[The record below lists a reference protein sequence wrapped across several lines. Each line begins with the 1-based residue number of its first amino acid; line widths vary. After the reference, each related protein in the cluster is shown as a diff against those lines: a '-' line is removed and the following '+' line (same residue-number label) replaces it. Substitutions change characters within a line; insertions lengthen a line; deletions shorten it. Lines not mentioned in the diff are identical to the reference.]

1 MTTLWRKA
9 LFLLLLLIIW
19 ETAYRTMHWG
29 WRFPSAL
36 QTMRT
41 FYDGMADGQLLT
53 ATLGSLR
60 RILVAFALS
69 CVIGI
74 MLGVLFARSRL
85 LDETFGFVV
94 VALQTVPSIAW
105 LPFAIIWFG
114 LNDFAVVFI
123 TTIGATWTMTIA
135 SRSGIKNI
143 PPIYLKSAQMFGTGR
158 GFRLFYQVMVPAAIP
173 QLITGMRMAWAFAW
187 RALVSG
193 ELIARGVG
201 LGQLLE
207 EGRSLG
213 DTSLM
218 LCIVLVIAILGTISD
233 HLVFKRIE
241 DRILLQYGLN
251 TAKT

>member
-9 LFLLLLLIIW
+9 LFLILLLVIW

-36 QTMRT
+36 QTMQT
-41 FYDGMADGQLLT
+41 FYDGIADGQLLE
-53 ATLGSLR
+53 ATLSSLR
-60 RILVAFALS
+60 RILIAFVLS
-69 CVIGI
+69 CVIG
-74 MLGVLFARSRL
+74 MTLGVLFARSRL

-94 VALQTVPSIAW
+94 
-105 LPFAIIWFG
+105 
-114 LNDFAVVFI
+114 
-123 TTIGATWTMTIA
+123 
-135 SRSGIKNI
+135 
-143 PPIYLKSAQMFGTGR
+143 
-158 GFRLFYQVMVPAAIP
+158 RLFYQVMIPAAIP

-193 ELIARGVG
+193 ELIARGIG

-241 DRILLQYGLN
+241 DRIWTQYGLN
-251 TAKT
+251 AAKT

>member
-1 MTTLWRKA
+1 MT
-9 LFLLLLLIIW
+9 
-19 ETAYRTMHWG
+19 
-29 WRFPSAL
+29 
-36 QTMRT
+36 
-41 FYDGMADGQLLT
+41 
-53 ATLGSLR
+53 
-60 RILVAFALS
+60 AFVIS
-69 CVIGI
+69 CAVGTT
-74 MLGVLFARSRL
+74 LGVLFARNRL

-114 LNDFAVVFI
+114 LNDFAVIFI
-123 TTIGATWTMTIA
+123 TTIGATWTMAIA

-158 GFRLFYQVMVPAAIP
+158 GFRLFYQIMIPAAIP

-193 ELIARGVG
+193 ELIARGIG

-213 DTSLM
+213 DTSMM

-233 HLVFKRIE
+233 HLVFKRME
-241 DRILLQYGLN
+241 DRIWKQYGLN
-251 TAKT
+251 AARA

>member
-1 MTTLWRKA
+1 MLA
-9 LFLLLLLIIW
+9 IW
-19 ETAYRTMHWG
+19 ETAYRVFGWG

-36 QTMRT
+36 QTAQT
-41 FYDGMADGQLLT
+41 FYDGISDGRLLE
-53 ATLGSLR
+53 ATFGSLR
-60 RILVAFALS
+60 RILIAFALACS
-69 CVIGI
+69 IGI
-74 MLGVLFARSRL
+74 ALGVVFARSRL
-85 LDETFGFVV
+85 LDDTFGFAV

-114 LNDFAVVFI
+114 LSDVSVVFI
-123 TTIGATWTMTIA
+123 TTIGATWTMTLA
-135 SRSGIKNI
+135 SRSGFMNI
-143 PPIYLKSAQMFGTGR
+143 QPIYLKSAQMFGAGR

-213 DTSLM
+213 DTSTM
-218 LCIVLVIAILGTISD
+218 LCIVLMIAILGTISD
-233 HLVFKRIE
+233 HLVFRRVENRIWT
-241 DRILLQYGLN
+241 QYGLN
-251 TAKT
+251 AKN

>member
-1 MTTLWRKA
+1 M
-9 LFLLLLLIIW
+9 LLLVIW
-19 ETAYRTMHWG
+19 ETAYRTMQWG

-36 QTMRT
+36 QTIQT
-41 FYDGMADGQLLT
+41 FCDGIANGQLLQ
-53 ATLGSLR
+53 ATLSSLR
-60 RILVAFALS
+60 RIIIAFVLS
-69 CVIGI
+69 CAIGI
-74 MLGVLFARSRL
+74 TLGVLFARSRL
-85 LDETFGFVV
+85 LDETFGFAV

-114 LNDFAVVFI
+114 LNDFAVLFI

-158 GFRLFYQVMVPAAIP
+158 GIRLFYQVMIPAAIP

-201 LGQLLE
+201 LGQMLE
-207 EGRSLG
+207 EGRSIG

-233 HLVFKRIE
+233 YFVFKRVE
-241 DRILLQYGLN
+241 DRIWNQYGLN

>member
-1 MTTLWRKA
+1 MD
-9 LFLLLLLIIW
+9 
-19 ETAYRTMHWG
+19 WG

-36 QTMRT
+36 QTVRA
-41 FYDGMADGQLLT
+41 FYDGIANGQLLE
-53 ATLGSLR
+53 ATFSSLR
-60 RILVAFALS
+60 RILIAFAVS
-69 CVIGI
+69 CAIGTT
-74 MLGVLFARSRL
+74 LGVLFARHRT
-85 LDETFGFVV
+85 LDETIGFAV

-114 LNDFAVVFI
+114 LNDFAVIFI

-135 SRSGIKNI
+135 CRSGIKNI
-143 PPIYLKSAQMFGTGR
+143 PPIYLKSAQMFGTRR
-158 GFRLFYQVMVPAAIP
+158 GPSTFFQVMLPAAIP

-193 ELIARGVG
+193 ELIARGIG
-201 LGQLLE
+201 LGQMLE

-241 DRILLQYGLN
+241 DRVWMQYGLKA
-251 TAKT
+251 AKT

>member
-9 LFLLLLLIIW
+9 LFLILLLVIW

-36 QTMRT
+36 QTLQT
-41 FYDGMADGQLLT
+41 FYDGIANGQLLE
-53 ATLGSLR
+53 ATFSSLR
-60 RILVAFALS
+60 RIFIAFVLS
-69 CVIGI
+69 CVIG
-74 MLGVLFARSRL
+74 MTLGVLFARSRL

-158 GFRLFYQVMVPAAIP
+158 GFQLFYQVMVPAAIP

-193 ELIARGVG
+193 ELIARGIG

-241 DRILLQYGLN
+241 DRIWTQYGLN
-251 TAKT
+251 AAKT

>member
-1 MTTLWRKA
+1 MN
-9 LFLLLLLIIW
+9 
-19 ETAYRTMHWG
+19 WG

-36 QTMRT
+36 QTLQT
-41 FYDGMADGQLLT
+41 LYDGIVNGQLID

-60 RILVAFALS
+60 RIMIAFALS
-69 CVIGI
+69 CIIGTT
-74 MLGVLFARSRL
+74 LGVLFARNRL

-143 PPIYLKSAQMFGTGR
+143 PSIYLKSAQMFGTGR
-158 GFRLFYQVMVPAAIP
+158 GFKLFYQVMVPAAIP

-193 ELIARGVG
+193 ELIARGIG
-201 LGQLLE
+201 LGQMLE
-207 EGRSLG
+207 EGRNIG
-213 DTSLM
+213 DTALM
-218 LCIVLVIAILGTISD
+218 LSIVLVIAVLGTISD

-241 DRILLQYGLN
+241 ERIWMQYGLQ
-251 TAKT
+251 TSKS

>member
-1 MTTLWRKA
+1 M
-9 LFLLLLLIIW
+9 
-19 ETAYRTMHWG
+19 
-29 WRFPSAL
+29 
-36 QTMRT
+36 QT
-41 FYDGMADGQLLT
+41 FYDGIADGRLLD
-53 ATLGSLR
+53 ATFGSLR
-60 RILVAFALS
+60 RILIAFALS
-69 CVIGI
+69 CVIGTT
-74 MLGVLFARSRL
+74 LGVLLARVRL
-85 LDETFGFVV
+85 LDETIGFAV

-114 LNDFAVVFI
+114 PNDFAVVFI

-158 GFRLFYQVMVPAAIP
+158 GFRLFRQIMIPAAIP

-193 ELIARGVG
+193 ELIARGIG

-213 DTSLM
+213 DTSIM

-233 HLVFKRIE
+233 HLVFKRME
-241 DRILLQYGLN
+241 DRIWKQYGLN
-251 TAKT
+251 AASA

>member
-1 MTTLWRKA
+1 MV
-9 LFLLLLLIIW
+9 
-19 ETAYRTMHWG
+19 
-29 WRFPSAL
+29 
-36 QTMRT
+36 
-41 FYDGMADGQLLT
+41 DGQLLK

-69 CVIGI
+69 CAIGVT
-74 MLGVLFARSRL
+74 LGVLFARSRL

-123 TTIGATWTMTIA
+123 TTIGATWTMAIA

-143 PPIYLKSAQMFGTGR
+143 PPIYVKSAQMFGTGR
-158 GFRLFYQVMVPAAIP
+158 GLRLFYQVMVPAAIP

-241 DRILLQYGLN
+241 DRVLTLYGLQ
-251 TAKT
+251 TAKA